1 MNLATRPDTVPI
13 LIVDD
18 RPENLL
24 SLEELLSNQ
33 GYELARA
40 TSGNDALRLT
50 LKQDFALVLLDVQM
64 PQMDGFETA
73 ELMRTNP
80 KTRHIPIIFVT
91 AGMKDL
97 HFHFKGYDSG
107 AVDYLAKPIEPL
119 FLQSKVRIFAEL
131 YRQRREIELHKN
143 HLEELVGLR
152 TAELRQSAAELLTS
166 NEQLQHR
173 NSALKSA
180 EERLQEQVAE
190 FIVTHD
196 QLLATE
202 EMLRVQ
208 IEEYETAQKLL
219 NASNINL
226 QTIFD
231 LSPLAIVVAS
241 FPDGIIRKINSTFS
255 DDFGYSDDLAIGK
268 CGVELGFWQD
278 PAERE
283 RFISLVREQHGVS
296 GFATDVRTFQGES
309 RAVLLYST
317 TMDFK
322 DESCVLTVSLD
333 VTEQKRL
340 EEQIRQTQK
349 MDVIGQ
355 LAGGVAHDFNN
366 MLTAILG
373 SAELMEPYV
382 RDSSAAAKMLGNIQ
396 KAASRSA
403 DLAGQLLSF
412 SRKGQKYSI
421 QTCINT
427 TIHEVISLL
436 ERTIDKNITLETRL
450 VAKQACVVGD
460 PTLLQNALLNLG
472 VNARDAMPDGGV
484 ITFTT
489 ANIELDSS
497 YCRTSAFTIL
507 PGSYVEIAV
516 SDNGTGMSDEIVKR
530 VFEPFF
536 TTKGVGKGT
545 GLGLAAVY
553 GTVTDHHGC
562 ISIFSEPGTGTVFKI
577 YLPLSGDNKMRE
589 TCSEETIYG
598 SEGILLVDDEEV
610 LREVGKSL
618 LESLGYRVYLA
629 EDGQQALETYALE
642 KENISLVIL
651 DLLMPKMG
659 GKETLQRLMESYP
672 GISVLI
678 LSGFSQEGTVND
690 LNKLGAKGFLRKPY
704 LCQELSKAVAMAI
717 SEPSLKTGDAKE
729 CPGQNHVYTAI

>member
-24 SLEELLSNQ
+24 SLEELLSDQ
-33 GYELARA
+33 GYELAMA

-50 LKQDFALVLLDVQM
+50 LKQNFALVLLDVQM
-64 PQMDGFETA
+64 PHMDGFETA

-97 HFHFKGYDSG
+97 QFQFKGYDSG

-131 YRQRREIELHKN
+131 YRQRREIELRKN
-143 HLEELVGLR
+143 HLEELVGVR

-166 NEQLQHR
+166 NEQLQRR

-208 IEEYETAQKLL
+208 IEDYETAQKLL
-219 NASNINL
+219 NASNIHL

-231 LSPLAIVVAS
+231 LSPLPIVVAS
-241 FPDGIIRKINSTFS
+241 FPDGIIRKINRTCS
-255 DDFGYSDDLAIGK
+255 DLFGYSSDLAIGK
-268 CGVELGFWQD
+268 NGVELGLWSSN
-278 PAERE
+278 AARE
-283 RFISLVREQHGVS
+283 VFFGNLHEQRGVS
-296 GFATDVRTFQGES
+296 GFATEIRTFQGEN
-309 RAVLLYST
+309 RTVLLYST
-317 TMDFK
+317 LMDFK
-322 DESCVLTVSLD
+322 DEQCVLTVSLD
-333 VTEQKRL
+333 VTEQKRM

-373 SAELMEPYV
+373 SAELLEPYV
-382 RDSSAAAKMLGNIQ
+382 RDNSAAAKMLGNIQ

-403 DLAGQLLSF
+403 GLAGQLLSF
-412 SRKGQKYSI
+412 SRKGQKHRI
-421 QTCINT
+421 QTCINA

-450 VAKQACVVGD
+450 LAKQACVVGD

-489 ANIELDSS
+489 ANIELDSN
-497 YCRTSAFTIL
+497 YCRSSAFTIV

-516 SDNGTGMSDEIVKR
+516 SDNGTGMSEETIKH

-553 GTVTDHHGC
+553 NTITDHHGC
-562 ISIFSEPGTGTVFKI
+562 ISIFSEPGTGTVFKT

-589 TCSEETIYG
+589 TCSEEVIYG

-672 GISVLI
+672 GISVII
-678 LSGFSQEGTVND
+678 LSGFIQEGTVHD
-690 LNKLGAKGFLRKPY
+690 LNNLGAKGFLRKPY

-717 SEPSLKTGDAKE
+717 SEPS
-729 CPGQNHVYTAI
+729 